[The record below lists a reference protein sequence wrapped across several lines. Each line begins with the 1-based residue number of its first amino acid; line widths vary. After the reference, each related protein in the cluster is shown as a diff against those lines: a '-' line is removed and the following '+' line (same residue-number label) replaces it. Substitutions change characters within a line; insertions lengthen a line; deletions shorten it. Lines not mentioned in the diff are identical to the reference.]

1 MQIVLIGYMGSGKS
15 TVGKEL
21 AKQLKINFL
30 DLDSYIEQKYEMTIS
45 ELFSAKGEIFF
56 RKAEIV
62 CLNEIFASKEDFV
75 LSTGGGTPCYG
86 DNINVMTSNTKN
98 VFYLN
103 VPIPELIK
111 RLVKEKEHRPLIAN
125 IPENELPE
133 FLGAHLFERSYFYT
147 KAHHTILVQQKKAAE
162 VVNDIVEKLV

>member
-1 MQIVLIGYMGSGKS
+1 MQIVLVGYMGSGKS

-21 AKQLKINFL
+21 SKRLKINFL
-30 DLDSYIEQKYEMTIS
+30 DLDTYIEAKYKMSIP
-45 ELFSAKGEIFF
+45 ELFSTKGEIFF
-56 RKAEIV
+56 RKVEIL
-62 CLNEIFASKEDFV
+62 CLKEIFASNEDFV

-86 DNINVMTSNTKN
+86 DNINVMTNGTNN

-111 RLVKEKEHRPLIAN
+111 RLVKEKAHRPLIAN

-133 FLGAHLFERSYFYT
+133 FIGTHLFERSYFYT
-147 KAHHTILVQQKKAAE
+147 KAHHTILVKQKDSAT
-162 VVNDIVEKLV
+162 VVNEIIGALV